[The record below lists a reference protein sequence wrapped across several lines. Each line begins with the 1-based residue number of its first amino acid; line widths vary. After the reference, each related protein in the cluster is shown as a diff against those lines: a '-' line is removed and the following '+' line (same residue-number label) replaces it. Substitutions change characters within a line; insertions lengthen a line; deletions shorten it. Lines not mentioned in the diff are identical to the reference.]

1 MIKQIKFLV
10 PLLFLVACKEGNNR
24 LYESRETELKNY
36 FVEQYKMIDAASRV
50 DSFVVLEVDTVTQ
63 QSMYAT
69 MAFDFM
75 GEWQKQNQL
84 LELENELLQKRIGLM
99 QLTREQPEAENSRQA
114 AKQSLDTISA
124 IENRIAAA
132 QKKMNYYDSLSKNA
146 DSIKPVGYDA
156 ICLYRIQKK
165 DWTEHLDTAH
175 ITMDKNKNIVSR
187 EDFFKE

>member
-10 PLLFLVACKEGNNR
+10 PLFFLIACNAGNSR
-24 LYESRETELKNY
+24 LDESKETELKNY
-36 FVEQYKMIDAASRV
+36 FVEQYKMIDATSRV
-50 DSFVVLEVDTVTQ
+50 DSFVVLEVDTLTQ
-63 QSMYAT
+63 QSMYAN

-99 QLTREQPEAENSRQA
+99 QLTREQPEAENNRQA

-124 IENRIAAA
+124 IENRIEAA
-132 QKKMNYYDSLSKNA
+132 QKKVNYYDSLSKNA
-146 DSIKPVGYDA
+146 DSIKPVGYEA
-156 ICLYRIQKK
+156 ICVYRIQKK
-165 DWTEHLDTAH
+165 DWTEHTDTAH

>member
-1 MIKQIKFLV
+1 LD
-10 PLLFLVACKEGNNR
+10 
-24 LYESRETELKNY
+24 ESKETELKNY

-50 DSFVVLEVDTVTQ
+50 DSFVVLEVDTLTQ

-69 MAFDFM
+69 MAFNFM
-75 GEWQKQNQL
+75 DEWQKQNQL

-99 QLTREQPEAENSRQA
+99 RLTREQPEAENNRQA

-132 QKKMNYYDSLSKNA
+132 QEKMNYYDSLSKNA
-146 DSIKPVGYDA
+146 DSIEPVGYEA
-156 ICLYRIQKK
+156 ICVYRIQKK
-165 DWTEHLDTAH
+165 DWTEHIDTAH

-187 EDFFKE
+187 ENFFKE

>member
-10 PLLFLVACKEGNNR
+10 PLLFLVACKESNNR
-24 LYESRETELKNY
+24 LDESRETELKNY

-146 DSIKPVGYDA
+146 VSIKPVGYDA

-165 DWTEHLDTAH
+165 DWTEHIDTAH